1 MDNKK
6 TVKSLIIG
14 LLIGAAAATIIFVLL
29 FTGMFGLLKKNNET
43 NQAINPTVDDY
54 CKLRYYKIE
63 DGKSNTEKLY
73 GYNVNLNGKCD
84 EYFVMDKDNYKSL
97 FSIIV
102 NKGSKRTNIYTTVGS
117 YKNENLFSK
126 DRYGTFDNFDT
137 FDFKFYMINEKVIV
151 FDNNTEELDN
161 NLETRIGTKRNIY
174 AYQTDYTYGTKY
186 WGFPSVNIL
195 DSNENEALS
204 EGVGGIPWR
213 ISDFEIDENKNIVIT
228 TSIAY
233 PFDGVHDSNNKYYGV
248 VMKLREIEVNPEKID
263 SIDINSTLQEYG
275 LDDFAFEKKIKFTYE
290 EKNKGYSVYNSMGYI
305 TDNNNVT
312 KTITQAY
319 AEKVNEIRNNN

>member
-1 MDNKK
+1 MGKK
-6 TVKSLIIG
+6 NIFIGIIIG
-14 LLIGAAAATIIFVLL
+14 ASAATIIAVLI
-29 FTGMFGLLKKNNET
+29 FTGMFGLIKKDNDT
-43 NQAINPTVDDY
+43 NQAINPPADDY
-54 CKLRYYKIE
+54 CKLKYYKIE

-73 GYNVNLNGKCD
+73 GYKVNLNGKCD

-102 NKGSKRTNIYTTVGS
+102 NKKSKRTKIYTTVGS

-126 DRYGTFDNFDT
+126 DFYGTFDNFDT
-137 FDFKFYMINEKVIV
+137 FDLKFYMINEKVIV

-161 NLETRIGTKRNIY
+161 LETRIGIGRNIY

-195 DSNENEALS
+195 DPNEFQAIT

-233 PFDGVHDSNNKYYGV
+233 PLDGVHDSNNKYYGV

-275 LDDFAFEKKIKFTYE
+275 LDDFAFEKVIKFEYLEKDHGYE
-290 EKNKGYSVYNSMGYI
+290 VHNSMGYI
-305 TDNNNVT
+305 TDDRNIT

-319 AEKVNEIRNNN
+319 AEKVAKIRGNN